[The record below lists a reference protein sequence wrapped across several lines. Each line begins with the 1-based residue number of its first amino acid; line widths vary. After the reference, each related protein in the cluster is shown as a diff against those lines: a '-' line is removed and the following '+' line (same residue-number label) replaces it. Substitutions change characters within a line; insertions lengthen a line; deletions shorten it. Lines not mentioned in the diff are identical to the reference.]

1 MNKKKFL
8 FILGTRPE
16 VIKLAPVF
24 LECQNRPEIEVELL
38 HTGQHKEM
46 AEDMLNIFNIKP
58 NYNLSVMSHN
68 QTLFTLTT
76 KIMAGLEKIVPNN
89 NYDMIFVQGDTTSV
103 FLGALAGFYCKIP
116 VAHVEAGL
124 RTDNRYSPFPEEI
137 NRRLTSPLTSLH
149 FAPTERA
156 KKKLLLENTP
166 EKDIYVTGNTVI
178 DALLWNL
185 NRPYEA
191 PDSLKDIFASEKKL
205 ILVTAHRR
213 ENFGDPH
220 KNVFDA
226 IKHLCN
232 QHEDIEF
239 LFPVHPNPN
248 VRAKVAESLGNNP
261 RIHLTAPLGYL
272 DFTQAMK
279 KSHIILSDSGGVQ
292 EEAPTLKKPLLV
304 LRESTERPE
313 GIDSGALKLVGTNK
327 DLIIEETNRLL
338 TDPDYYQSMTKNP
351 NPYGD
356 GKASKRI
363 IDTALNWLTAN

>member
-24 LECQNRPEIEVELL
+24 LECQKHPEIEVELL

-46 AEDMLNIFNIKP
+46 AEDMLKIFGIKP
-58 NYNLSVMSHN
+58 TYNLSVMSHN

-89 NYDMIFVQGDTTSV
+89 GYDMIFVQGDTTSV
-103 FLGALAGFYCKIP
+103 FLGALAGFYSKIP

-124 RTDNRYSPFPEEI
+124 RTNDRYSPFPEEI

-156 KKKLLLENTP
+156 KNKLLQENIP

-191 PDSLKDIFASEKKL
+191 PDSLEDILASEKKL

-248 VRAKVAESLGNNP
+248 VRAKVAEALGNNP

-279 KSHIILSDSGGVQ
+279 KSYIILSDSGGVQ
-292 EEAPTLKKPLLV
+292 EEAPTLKTPLLV

-313 GIDSGALKLVGTNK
+313 GIESGALKLVGTNK
-327 DLIIEETNRLL
+327 KLIIKEANQLL
-338 TDPDYYQSMTKNP
+338 TDPGYYESMTKNP

-356 GKASKRI
+356 GEASKRI
-363 IDTALNWLTAN
+363 VNTALNWLATN